1 VLWVNWMR
9 EEPLTVVAGNALL
22 SNIIY
27 HQEHFLSVFIQ
38 LLKIYNP
45 TKAPLSYA
53 PSNRLYKLGWLTER
67 FLVRLLRDALEALV
81 TLLSMTEDYAKRYNG
96 RVYVRAPSHR
106 AISTR
111 GKYPAVFARRALDV
125 RSKGSNCRR
134 L

>member
-53 PSNRLYKLGWLTER
+53 PPNHLYGLGWLTER
-67 FLVRLLRDALEALV
+67 AFLSRQA
-81 TLLSMTEDYAKRYNG
+81 
-96 RVYVRAPSHR
+96 AP
-106 AISTR
+106 
-111 GKYPAVFARRALDV
+111 
-125 RSKGSNCRR
+125 
-134 L
+134 